1 MAELRMRDLCARTGL
16 SRQTIHFYVAQG
28 LLEPP
33 RKTGRTMGY
42 YSEAHVER
50 LQLIR
55 RLQEEHFLPLPAI
68 RAMLAD
74 EHGGFSRA
82 QRHVLAEVK
91 QKLTAVAAVGEEAP
105 AEKLADVL
113 ARCKLPRRD
122 ADELVAH
129 GLLQLGERG
138 KGRGKHA
145 EVSAEG
151 AWLLELWAEVRA
163 AGFTRERGFGPELL
177 LLFERGIAEIFEEE
191 KQILARLAASLPGA
205 EVAAMVDRALPL
217 IHSFLVRAHQRRVR
231 ELFQSLGAPS

>member
-68 RAMLAD
+68 RAMLDD

-91 QKLTAVAAVGEEAP
+91 QKLTAVAAASEEPP
-105 AEKLADVL
+105 AEKLAAVL
-113 ARCKLPRRD
+113 ARCKLARRD
-122 ADELVAH
+122 ADELAAR
-129 GLLQLGERG
+129 GLLQVS
-138 KGRGKHA
+138 GRGKSA

-151 AWLLELWAEVRA
+151 AWLLELWGEVRA

-177 LLFERGIAEIFEEE
+177 LLFERGIAQIFEEE
-191 KQILARLAASLPGA
+191 KQILGRLAASLPGP

-231 ELFQSLGAPS
+231 ELFLSLGAPP

>member
-1 MAELRMRDLCARTGL
+1 MRDLCARTGL

-28 LLEPP
+28 LLPPP

-68 RAMLAD
+68 RAMLED
-74 EHGGFSRA
+74 EQDGFSRA

-91 QKLTAVAAVGEEAP
+91 QKLTAVAAVGEEPP

-113 ARCKLPRRD
+113 ARCKLPRRE
-122 ADELVAH
+122 ADELAEL
-129 GLLQLGERG
+129 GLLRIA
-138 KGRGKHA
+138 GRGKSA

-177 LLFERGIAEIFEEE
+177 LLFERGIAQIFEEE
-191 KQILARLAASLPGA
+191 KQILARLAATLPGP

-231 ELFQSLGAPS
+231 ELFQTFGASP